1 MKKFSSIFR
10 YISEYTGK
18 LLVYV
23 VTTILSNSFFHW
35 YLSACWHLSC
45 NWFFQPVSE
54 NCNCAQQVGLN
65 SHAVGGL
72 LNETIIHFITVH
84 GKLSAVALICAFII
98 AATIFKNLFLYISY
112 LISAPVRSSI
122 VTRLRAD
129 LYDKIL
135 TLPVGYFTEQRK
147 GDVISRMTNDVSEIE
162 SSIIST
168 LEGLV
173 KDPLTVLF
181 YLAYLVYLSPGL
193 SLFLLILLPATAF
206 LVGRISRTL
215 KKQSQAAAV
224 KLGEA
229 LSILDETLTGIR
241 VIKAFIA
248 EKLMLGRFHEVND
261 KLFHIRNKMNA
272 RRDLASPLTEVLGV
286 SILCAILYFGA
297 RLALSGNTG
306 SMDPSILLVYIATF
320 ALLINPA
327 KNLSTSFF
335 NVQRGAAAIDRVEE
349 LLADSAGSGSKRKRG
364 R

>member
-1 MKKFSSIFR
+1 MKKFSRIFR
-10 YISEYTGK
+10 YISEYKGK

-23 VTTILSNSFFHW
+23 VTTILSILFSLVSVGMLAPF
-35 YLSACWHLSC
+35 LQLV
-45 NWFFQPVSE
+45 FQPVKE
-54 NCNCAQQVGLN
+54 NCDCPQQAGLN

-72 LNETIIHFITVH
+72 LNDTIIHFINEH
-84 GKLSAVALICAFII
+84 GKLSAVALICVFII
-98 AATIFKNLFLYISY
+98 IATILKNLFLYLSY
-112 LISAPVRSSI
+112 LISAPIRSSI

-215 KKQSQAAAV
+215 KNNHRRQPLNSAKRSRYWMKHSPGSV
-224 KLGEA
+224 LLRH
-229 LSILDETLTGIR
+229 LSR
-241 VIKAFIA
+241 
-248 EKLMLGRFHEVND
+248 
-261 KLFHIRNKMNA
+261 
-272 RRDLASPLTEVLGV
+272 
-286 SILCAILYFGA
+286 
-297 RLALSGNTG
+297 
-306 SMDPSILLVYIATF
+306 
-320 ALLINPA
+320 
-327 KNLSTSFF
+327 KN
-335 NVQRGAAAIDRVEE
+335 
-349 LLADSAGSGSKRKRG
+349 
-364 R
+364 